1 MTRTILILPLLA
13 ALAAGDAGVP
23 PLRDPALPVEGAMDL
38 DRLRP
43 RWTAAPPGSA
53 WTDPA
58 LDAWASHL
66 RRQLRT
72 AAASDPVIGAAWLFV
87 ERSPGAVAV
96 ISPTGGVA
104 AAFRLPPADAQALA
118 AAMPGDDALIGD
130 WRGRGRGVL
139 AAVART
145 DTLAVGPL
153 PLLRTWLTRAQPPET
168 DPAAPLWLRAAAGQ
182 HLQLLEGVGG
192 GPVLDHCF
200 PGWERADWRIDV
212 EATPAWEATVRVRGA
227 GAGALIP
234 LGGLAAL
241 PRPGADAFL
250 AAGLPPAVVE
260 ALLAER
266 LPGIAPAGAMAL
278 AVRIDGPLLLTALA
292 VPLAASAALPAPDAE
307 LAGRPAATIPGPW
320 GPWLV
325 QERDG
330 WLLAGSDH
338 ERLAAWAVAPRTA
351 SATTLA
357 VAELASARLY
367 QALVPWIRLGIGRGL
382 RIGRDPAEILA
393 QVAPALAGFP
403 DPEAAAGELLPI
415 GRGAIPVSALLPLL
429 RLCAGAERVPGR
441 VSVAAV
447 GRDGPVT
454 ILRTRAGWHPLVRA
468 PRDGAELPPAI
479 TDAAL
484 ADLLATQ
491 PAVLAQARA
500 LVVLDPPPMATID
513 GRCLPDPTL
522 MARHLPDWRMDLHA
536 EGGDLIARETGLP
549 LLTVA
554 VGIAGFLPGF
564 YGAPVPGPV
573 RAPAPSGR
581 VEEF

>member
-1 MTRTILILPLLA
+1 MIRTIPLLPLVA

-58 LDAWASHL
+58 LDPWASHV
-66 RRQLRT
+66 RRQLRV
-72 AAASDPVIGAAWLFV
+72 AAASDPVLGAAWLFV

-153 PLLRTWLTRAQPPET
+153 PLLRTWLSRARPPEA
-168 DPAAPLWLRAAAGQ
+168 DPAAPLWLRADAAQ

-192 GPVLDHCF
+192 GPVLDRCF
-200 PGWERADWRIDV
+200 PGWARADWRIEV
-212 EATPAWEATVRVRGA
+212 EAAPAWDATVRVRGA
-227 GAGALIP
+227 GAGALLP
-234 LGGLAAL
+234 LGALAAL
-241 PRPGADAFL
+241 PRPGADGFL
-250 AAGLPPAVVE
+250 AAGLPGDLVGG
-260 ALLAER
+260 LLADR
-266 LPGIAPAGAMAL
+266 LPGLAPTGGVAF

-292 VPLAASAALPAPDAE
+292 LPLAASAALPAPDAE

-338 ERLAAWAVAPRTA
+338 DRLAAWATAPRSG

-357 VAELASARLY
+357 IAELGSARLY
-367 QALVPWIRLGIGRGL
+367 QALAPWIRLGIGRGL
-382 RIGRDPAEILA
+382 PIGREPAGILA

-429 RLCAGAERVPGR
+429 RLCAGTERVPGR
-441 VSVAAV
+441 ISVASA

-454 ILRTRAGWHPLVRA
+454 LLRTTAGWHPLVRA

-479 TDAAL
+479 GAAAL
-484 ADLLATQ
+484 ADLLAAQ
-491 PAVLAQARA
+491 PEVLAQARA
-500 LVVLDPPPMATID
+500 LVVLDPPPMAAID
-513 GRCLPDPTL
+513 GRCLPDPAL
-522 MARHLPDWRMDLHA
+522 MARHLPDWRMDLRA
-536 EGGDLIARETGLP
+536 EDGDLIARESGLP

-581 VEEF
+581 VEEY